1 MYAFTMLRRNFD
13 LRYLSMQLVCLVAL
27 LLTIPICPAQNSG
40 EGQSAPGILIEPES
54 FDFGTVDRGV
64 WLKHKFKVTNTGRS
78 NLVLHRAY
86 ATCGC
91 TVPKLAK
98 SQLAPEE
105 STDLDVS
112 VDTSMKQNRITKSV
126 LVTSNDPNK
135 PLIKIDL
142 NMNVVDPHQAMSDE
156 GKVKIFTDAQCA
168 SCHVTRGKGLLG
180 RDLYNADCAMCHGP
194 KAEGAI
200 GPTLIGPYEETG
212 FAQRIT
218 QVASFGSK
226 QHHSMPGFLASAGGP
241 LSKQELDSIV
251 KYLADLSSKRR
262 KIGH

>member
-1 MYAFTMLRRNFD
+1 MFWRKLHLYGL
-13 LRYLSMQLVCLVAL
+13 YPQLVCLFAL
-27 LLTIPICPAQNSG
+27 LLAIPFCLAQNNAQ
-40 EGQSAPGILIEPES
+40 GQSTPGILIEPES

-64 WLKHKFKVTNTGRS
+64 WLKHKFKVTNTGKS
-78 NLVLHRAY
+78 VLLLHRAY

-126 LVTSNDPNK
+126 LVTSNDPSK

-168 SCHVTRGKGLLG
+168 SCHVARGKGLLG

-200 GPTLIGPYEETG
+200 GPTLVGPYEESS

-251 KYLADLSSKRR
+251 KYLAELSSKRR
-262 KIGH
+262 QSGH